1 MRKLPPTIVFAN
13 EIHVLNKKDGSQYP
27 LVLVKDLICI
37 YKGKLIVVPK
47 GYATDFASIPTKWLK
62 RKLEPSKLNVSWKY
76 REGKKFAVWVYE
88 NDADGVPQ
96 IVGYIEDPVAYA
108 AVIHDWLYST
118 ECVSRSYAD
127 RVFFDILQENDVWS
141 SYIMYAAVRLGGWP
155 SFPHKRIEVQE
166 DRQLGRY
173 AYTRTLETLG
183 FTVGNEVELISN
195 LEPINV

>member
-1 MRKLPPTIVFAN
+1 MSKKKPTIVFPL
-13 EIHVLNKKDGSQYP
+13 EIHVLNKKDKSQYP
-27 LVLVKDLICI
+27 MKLIHDFACI
-37 YKGKLIVVPK
+37 YDGKLIAPSRD
-47 GYATDFASIPTKWLK
+47 YETDFASIPFKWLK
-62 RKLEPSKLNVSWKY
+62 RRLEPQKLIKCSEYKAGIKY
-76 REGKKFAVWVYE
+76 SVWVYE
-88 NDADGVPQ
+88 LIDGVVTL
-96 IVGYIEDPVAYA
+96 VGYIIDPVAYA